1 MLVLSS
7 ILSYYASQPKK
18 SVRGCTREYESQV
31 EPKSQPKS
39 VRIARVLAN
48 LLRWGGKF
56 LAIVNAICLIATGM
70 LQFTSVYDN
79 CYCNSSV
86 LGLGDAGY
94 AVIFPSDS
102 QVHITKTAWIGA
114 LALGCSA
121 SAGFIFFMNL
131 LTDLLPK

>member
-1 MLVLSS
+1 MSTIVWGMLVLSS
-7 ILSYYASQPKK
+7 ILSYYASSYPA
-18 SVRGCTREYESQV
+18 RL
-31 EPKSQPKS
+31 KS
-39 VRIARVLAN
+39 VRITRVLAN
-48 LLRWGGKF
+48 LFRWGGKF

-86 LGLGDAGY
+86 LGLGNAGY

-102 QVHITKTAWIGA
+102 QAHITKTAWIGA